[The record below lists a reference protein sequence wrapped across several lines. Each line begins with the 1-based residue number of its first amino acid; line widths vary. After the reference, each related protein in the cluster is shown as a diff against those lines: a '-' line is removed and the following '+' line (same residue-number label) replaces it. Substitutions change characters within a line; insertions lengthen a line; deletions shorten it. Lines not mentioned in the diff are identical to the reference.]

1 MEFKALSLEIL
12 FESSDGKFEESLDE
26 TDTADFNLPVA
37 LEFRQFSPCNNQV
50 HDRRSY
56 VDF

>member
-26 TDTADFNLPVA
+26 TDTADFNSQVA

-50 HDRRSY
+50 HDRCFY